1 MWLLIASCIQRIVFN
16 EYKSCISSGNCSIKT
31 SPALVSDTPLL
42 LLSKSGVPT
51 HSSKDCILRLNAGC
65 VTYLAADAFEK
76 FNVSFSAT
84 QSSSHVSSVMPIL
97 HKPQPYLHWMSFN
110 STSSIIHTTFS
121 RGNFGKG

>member
-51 HSSKDCILRLNAGC
+51 HSSRDCILRLNAGC
-65 VTYLAADAFEK
+65 VTYLAADAFENSM
-76 FNVSFSAT
+76 FL
-84 QSSSHVSSVMPIL
+84 SVLRSLQAMLVPGDADIA
-97 HKPQPYLHWMSFN
+97 
-110 STSSIIHTTFS
+110 
-121 RGNFGKG
+121 

>member
-51 HSSKDCILRLNAGC
+51 HSSRDCILRLNAGC

-84 QSSSHVSSVMPIL
+84 QSSSHVSS
-97 HKPQPYLHWMSFN
+97 
-110 STSSIIHTTFS
+110 
-121 RGNFGKG
+121 R